1 MEIKMAFEDMTFDRQ
16 FEYFWWA
23 N

>member
-1 MEIKMAFEDMTFDRQ
+1 MEIKMAFEDLTFDRQ